1 MTGSSWQLRR
11 MEGGCPGAPRRVD
24 PLQTP
29 KRAEAGGQIFNPFKP
44 QYQPPCDPNAMDT
57 SADRTQVR
65 QIEVEPEEE
74 HVRVHEEGD
83 PNREGP
89 AGRGLPFPPKARFL
103 KKRWEQKDKQGVQ
116 CYNCQKYRH
125 ITKECFQK

>member
-1 MTGSSWQLRR
+1 
-11 MEGGCPGAPRRVD
+11 
-24 PLQTP
+24 
-29 KRAEAGGQIFNPFKP
+29 
-44 QYQPPCDPNAMDT
+44 MDT
-57 SADRTQVR
+57 SADKTQVR

-89 AGRGLPFPPKARFL
+89 AGQGPPFPPKARFL
-103 KKRWEQKDKQGVQ
+103 KKRWEQKDKQGVE

-125 ITKECFQK
+125 IAKECFQK